1 MSLFDFYSRVLAHK
15 IILSCNSPYFAAM
28 FNSPLKESIATEVF
42 IQDVDGET
50 LELLVNYC
58 YTGTLAVNEENV
70 EKILSTACLFQMP
83 HVVQACSN
91 FLGKQLHF
99 TNAIGF
105 TLFAEQQNCDD
116 LYQLSL
122 SFTARNF
129 MEIYQNSEEFLR
141 MNVEQLSTLLK
152 NNDLNVTSEEDVF
165 KALVKW
171 LNHSDERMNNIQ
183 TLLPLVKLSQLS
195 PMFIADHVE
204 SFCTTLETQKI
215 LLDAFKWQLIP
226 ERRNLADDS
235 SVPRK
240 STVGKL
246 LTIGGMD
253 QHKGSINIESYDPR
267 EDKWD
272 VLKNMPNR
280 RLQFG
285 CALYMDKLLIVG
297 GRDGLKTL
305 NNVDAI
311 DLQTMSWTSL
321 SSPLATPRHGLGIAL
336 LKGALYAVGGHDGWS
351 YLNSVERLDLTTK
364 QWSYIAPMQTMR
376 STAGVAILDDKLY
389 VVGGRESSICH
400 RTVEMYCPHTNRW
413 MQKSPMNKR
422 RGGVSVASYNGC
434 LYVFGGHD
442 LPVSNPA
449 CQRTSSIE
457 KYDPVTDTWTF
468 IANLDMGRDSIGV
481 AVLGNSIITIG
492 GFDGTNYL
500 KTVEKFDPE
509 TSQFEKLKPITFP
522 RAGACVVAVGN
533 NQLSGCGN
541 ESFFST
547 PAMTHSSTV

>member
-1 MSLFDFYSRVLAHK
+1 
-15 IILSCNSPYFAAM
+15 M
-28 FNSPLKESIATEVF
+28 FNSPLKESNAKEIP
-42 IQDVDGET
+42 IQGVDGET
-50 LELLVNYC
+50 LDLLVNYC
-58 YTGTLAVNEENV
+58 YTGTLPINEDNV
-70 EKILSTACLFQMP
+70 EKILSSACLFQMP
-83 HVVQACSN
+83 TVVHACSN

-99 TNAIGF
+99 SNAIGF

-122 SFTARNF
+122 RFTAKSF

-152 NNDLNVTSEEDVF
+152 NNDLNVNSEEDVF

-171 LNHSDERMNNIQ
+171 LNHSDDRMKYIQ
-183 TLLPLVKLSQLS
+183 SLLPLVKLSQLS
-195 PMFIADHVE
+195 PAFIADHVE

-215 LLDAFKWQLIP
+215 IMDAFKWQLIP
-226 ERRNLADDS
+226 ERRDLTCDS

-253 QHKGSINIESYDPR
+253 QNKGSINIESYDPR
-267 EDKWD
+267 EDQWSL
-272 VLKNMPNR
+272 LKNMPTR

-311 DLQTMSWTSL
+311 DLQTMTWTSL
-321 SSPLATPRHGLGIAL
+321 SSPLATSRHGLGLAL

-351 YLNSVERLDLTTK
+351 YLNTVERLDLATK
-364 QWSYIAPMQTMR
+364 TWSYIAPMQTMR
-376 STAGVAILDDKLY
+376 STAGVAILNDKLY

-400 RTVEMYCPHTNRW
+400 RTAEMYDPHTNRW
-413 MQKSPMNKR
+413 TNKAQMNKR
-422 RGGVSVASYNGC
+422 RGGVSVASYNGF

-442 LPVSNPA
+442 LPVSNP
-449 CQRTSSIE
+449 CCERTSSIE
-457 KYDPVTDTWTF
+457 KYDAVADTWTL
-468 IANLDMGRDSIGV
+468 IANLDIGRDSIGV

-500 KTVEKFDPE
+500 KTVERYDPE
-509 TSQFEKLKPITFP
+509 ANQFEKLTSITFP

-541 ESFFST
+541 ESFFSN

>member
-1 MSLFDFYSRVLAHK
+1 
-15 IILSCNSPYFAAM
+15 M
-28 FNSPLKESIATEVF
+28 FNSPLKESNAKEIP
-42 IQDVDGET
+42 IQGVDGET

-58 YTGTLAVNEENV
+58 YTGTLPVNEDNV
-70 EKILSTACLFQMP
+70 EKILSSACLFQMP
-83 HVVQACSN
+83 TVVHACSN

-99 TNAIGF
+99 SNAIGF

-122 SFTARNF
+122 QFTAKNF

-141 MNVEQLSTLLK
+141 MNVEQLSTLLR
-152 NNDLNVTSEEDVF
+152 NNDLNVNSEEDVF

-171 LNHSDERMNNIQ
+171 LNHSDERMKHIQ
-183 TLLPLVKLSQLS
+183 MLLPLVKLSQLS
-195 PMFIADHVE
+195 PTFIADHVE
-204 SFCTTLETQKI
+204 AFCTTLETQKI
-215 LLDAFKWQLIP
+215 IMNAFKWQLIP
-226 ERRNLADDS
+226 ERRDLTSDS

-253 QHKGSINIESYDPR
+253 QNKGSINIESYDPR
-267 EDKWD
+267 EDKWSL
-272 VLKNMPNR
+272 LKNMPTR

-311 DLQTMSWTSL
+311 DLQTMTWTSL
-321 SSPLATPRHGLGIAL
+321 SSPLATSRHGLGLAL

-351 YLNSVERLDLTTK
+351 YLNTVERLDLATK
-364 QWSYIAPMQTMR
+364 TWSYIAPMQTMR
-376 STAGVAILDDKLY
+376 STAGVAILNDKLY

-400 RTVEMYCPHTNRW
+400 RTAEMYDPHTNRW
-413 MQKSPMNKR
+413 TNKAQMNKR
-422 RGGVSVASYNGC
+422 RGGVSVASYNGF

-442 LPVSNPA
+442 LPVSNP
-449 CQRTSSIE
+449 CCERTSSIE
-457 KYDPVTDTWTF
+457 KYDPVADTWTL
-468 IANLDMGRDSIGV
+468 IANLDIGRDSIGV

-500 KTVEKFDPE
+500 KTVERFDPE
-509 TSQFEKLKPITFP
+509 ATEFEKLTSITFP

>member
-1 MSLFDFYSRVLAHK
+1 
-15 IILSCNSPYFAAM
+15 M
-28 FNSPLKESIATEVF
+28 FNSPLKESHAKEVQ
-42 IQDVDGET
+42 IQNVDGET
-50 LELLVNYC
+50 LDLLVNYC
-58 YTGTLAVNEENV
+58 YTGTLSINEENV
-70 EKILSTACLFQMP
+70 EKILSTSCHFQMP
-83 HVVQACSN
+83 NVIQACSN
-91 FLGKQLHF
+91 FLGKQLHVS
-99 TNAIGF
+99 NAIGF

-122 SFTARNF
+122 SFTAKNF
-129 MEIYQNSEEFLR
+129 MEIVQKSDEYLR
-141 MNVEQLSTLLK
+141 LNVDQLSILLK
-152 NNDLNVTSEEDVF
+152 NNELNVSSEEEVF
-165 KALVKW
+165 KALLKW
-171 LNHSDERMNNIQ
+171 LQHDESKRKMHIQ
-183 TLLPLVKLSQLS
+183 LLLPLVKLSQLT
-195 PMFIADHVE
+195 PVFIADYVE

-226 ERRNLADDS
+226 ERRNLAADS
-235 SVPRK
+235 SIPRK

-253 QHKGSINIESYDPR
+253 QNKGSISIESYDPR
-267 EDKWD
+267 ENKWD
-272 VLKNMPNR
+272 LLKNMPTR

-285 CALYMDKLLIVG
+285 CALYQDKLLIVG

-305 NNVDAI
+305 SNVDAI
-311 DLQTMSWTSL
+311 DLQTMTWTSL

-336 LKGALYAVGGHDGWS
+336 MKGALYAVGGHDGWS

-364 QWSYIAPMQTMR
+364 TWSYISPMQTMR
-376 STAGVAILDDKLY
+376 STAGVAVLNDKLY

-400 RTVEMYCPHTNRW
+400 RTTEMYDPYTNRW
-413 MQKSPMNKR
+413 MMKAPMNKR
-422 RGGVSVASYNGC
+422 RGGVSVASYNGS
-434 LYVFGGHD
+434 LYVVGGHD

-457 KYDPVTDTWTF
+457 KYDPTTDTWTF
-468 IANLDMGRDSIGV
+468 IANLEMGKDSIGL
-481 AVLGNSIITIG
+481 AALGNSIIMIG

-500 KTVEKFDPE
+500 KNVDKFDPE
-509 TSQFEKLKPITFP
+509 SNQFEKLTPITFP

-547 PAMTHSSTV
+547 PAISHSSTV

>member
-1 MSLFDFYSRVLAHK
+1 
-15 IILSCNSPYFAAM
+15 M
-28 FNSPLKESIATEVF
+28 FNSPLKESNATEVP
-42 IQDVDGET
+42 IQGVDGET
-50 LELLVNYC
+50 LEWLVNYC
-58 YTGTLAVNEENV
+58 YTGTLPINEDNV

-83 HVVQACSN
+83 NVIQACSC

-122 SFTARNF
+122 SFTAKNF
-129 MEIYQNSEEFLR
+129 MEIYQNSDEFLR

-171 LNHSDERMNNIQ
+171 LNHSDDRMKNIQ
-183 TLLPLVKLSQLS
+183 SLLPLVKLSQLT
-195 PMFIADHVE
+195 PVFIADHVE
-204 SFCTTLETQKI
+204 SLCTTLETHKI
-215 LLDAFKWQLIP
+215 LLDALKWQLIP
-226 ERRNLADDS
+226 ERRNLTDSS

-253 QHKGSINIESYDPR
+253 QNKGNISIESYDPR

-272 VLKNMPNR
+272 LLKNMPNR

-311 DLQTMSWTSL
+311 DLQTMTWTSL
-321 SSPLATPRHGLGIAL
+321 SSPLATPRHGLGLAL

-351 YLNSVERLDLTTK
+351 YLNSVERLDLATK
-364 QWSYIAPMQTMR
+364 TWSYVAPMQTMR
-376 STAGVAILDDKLY
+376 STCGVAILDDKLY
-389 VVGGRESSICH
+389 VVGGRECSICH
-400 RTVEMYCPHTNRW
+400 RTTEMYDPHTNRW
-413 MQKSPMNKR
+413 TQKSPMNKR
-422 RGGVSVASYNGC
+422 RGGVSVASYNGH

-468 IANLDMGRDSIGV
+468 IANLDMGRDSISV

-509 TSQFEKLKPITFP
+509 KNQFEKLKTITFP

-547 PAMTHSSTV
+547 PAMSHSSTV